1 MHGKQL
7 AGEKAVEYIQHGMIV
22 GLGTGSTVNVVLNEL
37 GKRAK
42 EGLNI
47 KGVATSKFTEERAN
61 ERNIPLVDVS
71 EIDTVDLMIDGADE
85 VSDQFDLIKG
95 AKGALLR
102 EKMIATSSNRFIVV
116 IGEKKCVKNL
126 GAFPLPVEIVPYAWQ
141 VTFNQLDQL
150 GCRPNLRRAETNI
163 PYLTD
168 NGNYIV
174 DCHFEN
180 ISEPSILATR
190 INMIP
195 GVVENGLFT
204 NLVDTVIIG
213 TEKGEVEVKVKQK

>member
-1 MHGKQL
+1 MQGKQL
-7 AGEKAVEYIQHGMIV
+7 AGEKAVEYIQNGMVV

-37 GKRAK
+37 AK
-42 EGLNI
+42 KVQEGLNI

-61 ERNIPLVDVS
+61 ERKIPLVDVA
-71 EIDTVDLMIDGADE
+71 EIESIDLMIDGADE
-85 VSDQFDLIKG
+85 VSEQFDLIKG

-102 EKMIATSSNRFIVV
+102 EKMIATSSKRFIVV
-116 IGEKKCVKNL
+116 INENKCVKKL
-126 GAFPLPVEIVPYAWQ
+126 GAFPLPVEIVPYAWK
-141 VTFNQLDQL
+141 VTVNQLEQL
-150 GCRPNLRRAETNI
+150 ECHPSIRMSESDI

-174 DCHFEN
+174 DCHFDT
-180 ISEPSILATR
+180 IIEPSVLATR

-213 TEKGEVEVKVKQK
+213 KEKGEVQVNQK